1 MKHLLNNISKEEKKS
16 ILEQHG
22 GGMKIFNEN
31 FHKMVNKKLG
41 HVDLYEQTETTDN
54 SSPYSSKKIS
64 ELTPEDVDKVKSSNS
79 DVWAS
84 KVGNNVSYSNQ
95 SYPKDYLT
103 NLLSSLN
110 LFVIDMASKMTSLN
124 MDEAVNRVLNQLPQY
139 FTNDNA
145 SKFLDNYSQL
155 RDKNLPYVQKL
166 VNSADGLKLVKE
178 VALANYNHNKTR
190 TGAV

>member
-84 KVGNNVSYSNQ
+84 KVGNNLSYSNQ

-103 NLLSSLN
+103 KLLSSLN

-139 FTNDNA
+139 FTNNNA
-145 SKFLDNYSQL
+145 SKFLGNYSQL

-190 TGAV
+190 TGTV